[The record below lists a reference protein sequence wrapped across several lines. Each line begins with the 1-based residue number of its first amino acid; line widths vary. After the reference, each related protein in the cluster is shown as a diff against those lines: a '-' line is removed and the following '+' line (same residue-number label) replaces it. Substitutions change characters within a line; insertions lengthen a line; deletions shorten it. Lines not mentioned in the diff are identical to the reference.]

1 MKLSQGLWA
10 VIAVVV
16 AAGLG
21 AYIWI
26 SGQETAPEEVVV
38 VEQADIAAPKAET
51 APVVD
56 TEEAAP
62 APAAEEEPAALE
74 APVVEDVQEPEAEV
88 EPTPEVVEE
97 PIIRRPVIELARVDP
112 SGEVLLAG

>member
-26 SGQETAPEEVVV
+26 SGQETATEDAVVL
-38 VEQADIAAPKAET
+38 EQTALAAPKVETVPVAE
-51 APVVD
+51 

-62 APAAEEEPAALE
+62 AP
-74 APVVEDVQEPEAEV
+74 
-88 EPTPEVVEE
+88 
-97 PIIRRPVIELARVDP
+97 VDL
-112 SGEVLLAG
+112 G